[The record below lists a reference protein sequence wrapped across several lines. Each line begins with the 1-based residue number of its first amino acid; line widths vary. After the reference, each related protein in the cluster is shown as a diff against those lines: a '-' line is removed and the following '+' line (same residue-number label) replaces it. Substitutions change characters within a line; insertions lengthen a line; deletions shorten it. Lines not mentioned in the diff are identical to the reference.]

1 MVYECI
7 WVFLD
12 LVASLWT
19 SIGAAKRG
27 ITSRFADPEEYLPDD
42 DYDYAEELGDDLL
55 PGATSHPPS

>member
-1 MVYECI
+1 M
-7 WVFLD
+7 D

-27 ITSRFADPEEYLPDD
+27 VTSRFADPEEYQLDGD